1 MGLNELLILA
11 GALAGGF
18 VSGLAGFGTGLTA
31 LPFWLSAVPP
41 IVAAPIVVICSI
53 VAQIQTIPAIWR
65 AIVWRDVLPYIL
77 GGLVGVPIGTL
88 LLAHISLQGFKLMI
102 GCFLVLF
109 SSFMLLSRSALKIR
123 WGGDA
128 ANGIVGFGGGVLG
141 GLAGLSGPI
150 PTIWASL
157 KDWSKD
163 KKRSV
168 FQAFNLSILT
178 LAAAT
183 QAFGGFMTFEVGR
196 LVLIALP
203 GTLLGAWLGRKAYEK
218 IGTDRFNQVILILLL
233 LSGVSTI
240 VSTLIFD

>member
-1 MGLNELLILA
+1 MGLNELLILT

-41 IVAAPIVVICSI
+41 VVAAPIVVICSI
-53 VAQIQTIPAIWR
+53 VAQAQTIPVVWH

-77 GGLVGVPIGTL
+77 GGLIGVPIGTL
-88 LLAHISLQGFKLMI
+88 LLAHISLQGFKLVI
-102 GCFLVLF
+102 GCFLVVF
-109 SSFMLLSRSALKIR
+109 SSFMLLRRSAPKIT
-123 WGGDA
+123 WGGNA
-128 ANGIVGFGGGVLG
+128 ANGVVGFAGGILG

-157 KDWSKD
+157 KDWGKD
-163 KKRSV
+163 QKRSV
-168 FQAFNLSILT
+168 FQAFNLPILI

-183 QAFGGFMTFEVGR
+183 QAYGGFMTLEVGR

-203 GTLLGAWLGRKAYEK
+203 GTLLGAWLGRRTYEK
-218 IGTDRFNQVILILLL
+218 VGTDRFNQIILLL
-233 LSGVSTI
+233 LFLSGASTI
-240 VSTLIFD
+240 VSTVLID